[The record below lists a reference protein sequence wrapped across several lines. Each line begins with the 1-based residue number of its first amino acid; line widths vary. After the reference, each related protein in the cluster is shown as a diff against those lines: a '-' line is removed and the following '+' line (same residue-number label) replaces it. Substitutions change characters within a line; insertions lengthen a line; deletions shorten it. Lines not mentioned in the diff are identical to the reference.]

1 MPRTTR
7 EWALRKLSAADNNVE
22 WCQIHIAKVVDK
34 YVELHPEIAAPL
46 LNCIELSDILRKAI
60 MKVRG
65 SI

>member
-7 EWALRKLSAADNNVE
+7 EWALRKMSAADNNIE
-22 WCQIHIAKVVDK
+22 WCQIHLAKVIDR
-34 YVELHPEIAAPL
+34 YLETHPEVSAPL
-46 LNCIELSDILRKAI
+46 LTCVELSDVLRQAI